1 MFFLYWLLFK
11 FLGTIM
17 VKKIIIC
24 LRFFKNTGDIMF
36 RKEVNMLSGSIY
48 KGLLSI
54 SLPIMIMNVVQS
66 LFNIIDMTVLKTFD
80 TGGGIAVG
88 AVGTCS
94 TLISLITGLLIG
106 ASAGA
111 NVVIARNIGAKL
123 KEKVNRSIG
132 TSLMV
137 AIVGGV
143 LIGAVGIIFSNVFLH
158 LVNCPDELF
167 NGAKTYFCLYFAG
180 VPILMVYNFCAAILR
195 SSGDSKRPMIYLIL
209 GGTLK
214 ILFNLLFVGAFRLG
228 VVGVAVATIISW
240 AFSAILAIKALLKN
254 NGDVKINFAYLKF
267 YKNELR
273 DILSIGIPSGLQQ
286 SFYSLANVIITAAVN
301 SLGPAATTGMSISNN
316 FDAIIYC
323 FISAP
328 ALSVMPYVSQN
339 IGAKNIDRAVK
350 SVKCGVIIDVAFGA
364 FFGALS
370 AIFSGQ
376 LASLMTDDPAIVA
389 FAQQKM
395 VLISSTYF
403 ICGINNITDA
413 ALKGMGKPL
422 VSTVTTF
429 IFMCV
434 LRFVWVYII
443 YPLFPD
449 NLTYLYLVWPV
460 GWILCIATQLCFYF
474 PRVKK
479 LRRDFATSPV
489 TES

>member
-1 MFFLYWLLFK
+1 
-11 FLGTIM
+11 M

-24 LRFFKNTGDIMF
+24 LRFFKNTGDIML
-36 RKEVNMLSGSIY
+36 RKEVDMLSGSIY

-54 SLPIMIMNVVQS
+54 ALPIMIMNVVQS
-66 LFNIIDMTVLKTFD
+66 LFNVIDMTVLKTFD
-80 TGGGIAVG
+80 TGGGTAVG
-88 AVGTCS
+88 AVGTSS

-111 NVVIARNIGAKL
+111 NVVIARHIGAKN
-123 KEKVNRSIG
+123 KEKVNRSVG
-132 TSLMV
+132 SALMI
-137 AIVGGV
+137 AIAGGV
-143 LIGAVGIIFSNVFLH
+143 LIAVIGVCFADVFLS
-158 LVNCPDELF
+158 LVNCPQELM
-167 NGAKTYFCLYFAG
+167 AQATTYFRLYFAG

-195 SSGDSKRPMIYLIL
+195 SSGDSKRPMIHLIL
-209 GGTLK
+209 GGLLK
-214 ILFNLLFVGAFRLG
+214 IGFNLLFVGALGLG
-228 VVGVAVATIISW
+228 VIGVAIATIASW
-240 AFSAILAIKALLKN
+240 LFSASLGIRALIKN
-254 NGDVKINFAYLKF
+254 EGDVKIHFSYLRF
-267 YKNELR
+267 YKQEIK

-286 SFYSLANVIITAAVN
+286 SLYSVANVIIAATVN
-301 SLGPAATTGMSISNN
+301 SYGPEATTGISIANN
-316 FDAIIYC
+316 FDAIIYY
-323 FISAP
+323 IIAAP
-328 ALSVMPYVSQN
+328 GLAVMPYVSQN
-339 IGAKNIDRAVK
+339 IGAKNIDRAIK
-350 SVKCGVIIDVAFGA
+350 SIKSGIVIDVAFGA

-370 AIFSGQ
+370 AIFSAP
-376 LASLMTDDPAIVA
+376 LASLMTDDPVVIE

-395 VLISSTYF
+395 ILISSTYF
-403 ICGINNITDA
+403 ICGINNICDA

-422 VSTVTTF
+422 VSTTATF
-429 IFMCV
+429 LFMCV